1 MDDFKG
7 KVALVTGGSTGIGAA
22 VAREF
27 GRLGAKVAVH
37 YNASADAA
45 AAVVAD
51 IRAAGGDAVALKAD
65 ARDSAQMRKIVADT
79 VERFGRLDILVN
91 NAGAL
96 VRRVPIDQFDEAHF
110 DEVMDLNVRSAMVAT
125 SAAVPHMRRQGGGNV
140 IFVTSIAARNGGGP
154 GASVYASSKGY
165 ISTATRGIA
174 KELVKDRIRV
184 NAVAPGVITTP
195 FHEKFSTPEQLEA
208 MRLTIPM
215 ARLGSA
221 DDCVGAFVYLAS
233 DRLSGYVTGQIL
245 EVNGGQYMP

>member
-1 MDDFKG
+1 MDDLKG
-7 KVALVTGGSTGIGAA
+7 KVALVTGASTGIGAA

-27 GRLGAKVAVH
+27 ARLGAKVAVH
-37 YNASADAA
+37 YNASAEAA

-65 ARDSAQMRKIVADT
+65 ARDSAQVRKLVADT

-110 DEVMDLNVRSAMVAT
+110 DEVIDLNVRSAMVAT

-165 ISTATRGIA
+165 VSTATRGIA

-195 FHEKFSTPEQLEA
+195 FHEKFSTAEQLEA

-215 ARLGSA
+215 ARLGTA

>member
-1 MDDFKG
+1 MDDLQG
-7 KVALVTGGSTGIGAA
+7 KVALVTGASTGIGAA

-27 GRLGAKVAVH
+27 ARLGAKVAVH

-51 IRAAGGDAVALKAD
+51 IRKAGGEAVALKAD
-65 ARDSAQMRKIVADT
+65 ARDSSQVRRLVADT

-110 DEVMDLNVRSAMVAT
+110 DEVIDLNVRSAMVAT
-125 SAAVPHMRRQGGGNV
+125 SAAVPHMRRQGGGNI

-165 ISTATRGIA
+165 VSTATRGIA